1 MHQQNVSQEIT
12 RHKREINKKIES
24 GEVKASE
31 FGEVTSNMERN
42 NGLNCSFF
50 DDIFVSRTSSNGT
63 CRVEKEISLLS
74 TNRTYIF
81 HLKSYH
87 KSRKT
92 ADVSFLTSKNLVF
105 NSNNQKEKTNRSIG

>member
-42 NGLNCSFF
+42 NGLKSAFLE
-50 DDIFVSRTSSNGT
+50 RMLMEY
-63 CRVEKEISLLS
+63 VE
-74 TNRTYIF
+74 
-81 HLKSYH
+81 LK
-87 KSRKT
+87 K
-92 ADVSFLTSKNLVF
+92 
-105 NSNNQKEKTNRSIG
+105 RSDSWLQI